1 LMNLV
6 ELSVGVCVV
15 TGGRGLVLADEKGAD
30 NKITALDPTTKRVK
44 EVIKWSS
51 MLTAESRQYMNE
63 YVEPEAFKKLQ
74 VKLQIADGAFI
85 ALIGLQGVGKSQAL
99 IQLFNYLSGL
109 WQDKREGRVIYFKWP
124 GGLNPV
130 DEVFKILITNG
141 FESQYRVLLA
151 CEIEDRARENP
162 SKIRKLNRFFSRDP
176 NAEVYESDFD
186 RLYERIVN
194 STLPVEEFEALFFT
208 NSEIRELRREFINE
222 TLVKMRAVLIDM
234 RDYGKSDRRLFE
246 ADLMGI
252 QRLWN
257 QVLNYADVNGC
268 VPFPNFVVAI
278 QEELFFGSKGVTHF
292 LLGKMET
299 YEIKPLTPKELFDLY
314 LRKFQDPA
322 PFQPD
327 ALMKIA
333 KLSRG
338 VPRRFLRYINLCVDA
353 FLLGLIGPPPIDISA
368 VDKVVTE
375 EELRKDLE
383 LEFSALF
390 PKSDEMKAK
399 ALRLLSYLSA
409 REERVNQKQLA
420 EALGYS
426 EMDVSRICEKLEQYG
441 YIRRES
447 TKEGKVVN
455 VNA

>member
-1 LMNLV
+1 
-6 ELSVGVCVV
+6 
-15 TGGRGLVLADEKGAD
+15 LADEKGAE
-30 NKITALDPTTKRVK
+30 NKITALDPTTKRVM

-51 MLTAESRQYMNE
+51 MLTAESRQFMAE
-63 YVEPEAFKKLQ
+63 YVPPEAVRRLFAKLQ
-74 VKLQIADGAFI
+74 MADGAFI
-85 ALIGLQGVGKSQAL
+85 ALLGLQGVGKSQAL
-99 IQLFNYLSGL
+99 IQLFHTL
-109 WQDKREGRVIYFKWP
+109 WRDEEKKVVYFKWP
-124 GGLNPV
+124 GGLDPV
-130 DEVFKILITNG
+130 DEIFQILINNG

-151 CEIEDRARENP
+151 SEIEDRARGNP
-162 SKIRKLNRFFSRDP
+162 SRIRKINKFFSRSP

-186 RLYERIVN
+186 WLYKKVVN
-194 STLPVEEFEALFFT
+194 SALPVEEFVTLFFA
-208 NSEIRELRREFINE
+208 NSEIRELRKEFINE
-222 TLVKMRAVLIDM
+222 TLVKMRAVLIDT
-234 RDYGKSDRRLFE
+234 RDYGKSDRRVFE

-257 QVLNYADVNGC
+257 QVLNYANIIGY

-278 QEELFFGSKGVTHF
+278 QEELFFGAKGVSHF

-299 YEIKPLTPKELFDLY
+299 YRLKPLTPKELYDLY
-314 LRKFQDPA
+314 IRRFKDPL

-338 VPRRFLRYINLCVDA
+338 VPRRFLRYINLCA
-353 FLLGLIGPPPIDISA
+353 EALFLGRVGPPPIDTSM
-368 VDKVVTE
+368 VDRVVTE

-383 LEFSALF
+383 SELSAIF
-390 PKSDEMKAK
+390 PKSDEMKVK

-409 REERVNQKQLA
+409 RDGLNQKQLA

-441 YIRRES
+441 YVRRES
-447 TKEGKVVN
+447 TKEGKMVN
-455 VNA
+455 VVA